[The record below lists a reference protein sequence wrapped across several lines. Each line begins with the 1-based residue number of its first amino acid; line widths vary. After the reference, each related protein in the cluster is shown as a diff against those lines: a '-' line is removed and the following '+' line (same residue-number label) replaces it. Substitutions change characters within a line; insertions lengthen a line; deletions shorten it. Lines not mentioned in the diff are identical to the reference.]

1 MSNGEQNGFFANTML
16 PAVNFGF
23 QVVVNDIACI
33 SKEWKQYRF
42 PKSKKVRIRKKWS
55 KRSVNFRMQD
65 VHRVIKMQDKL
76 FVSSLIFEKLKGLQQ
91 A

>member
-1 MSNGEQNGFFANTML
+1 MNRKGSIANALLTSV
-16 PAVNFGF
+16 PFGF
-23 QVVVNDIACI
+23 QVVVNDMACI

-65 VHRVIKMQDKL
+65 VHRVIEMQGKL
-76 FVSSLIFEKLKGLQQ
+76 FVSSLIFEKLKWLTE

>member
-1 MSNGEQNGFFANTML
+1 MSNGEQNVFFANTMF
-16 PAVNFGF
+16 PAMPFGF

-33 SKEWKQYRF
+33 SKELKQYRF

-55 KRSVNFRMQD
+55 KRSVNFKMKD

-76 FVSSLIFEKLKGLQQ
+76 FVSSMIFEKLKELPQ

>member
-1 MSNGEQNGFFANTML
+1 MSIENENGNFAKPML
-16 PAVNFGF
+16 PAVPFGF
-23 QVVVNDIACI
+23 QVVVNDMACI

-65 VHRVIKMQDKL
+65 VHRVIKMQDRL
-76 FVSSLIFEKLKGLQQ
+76 FVSSLIFEKLKGLPQ